1 MGIDSTAGSGT
12 DPTLDIRPYEE
23 RDRAGLVDLW
33 RRCGL
38 TRPWN
43 DPDLDIDRKLA
54 VGGDLLLVAHD
65 PASPVGD
72 RSVGGESVDDVL
84 VGDVLVGSVMVGYD
98 GHRGWINY
106 LAVDP
111 GRRRRGIGEL
121 LMAVAEQRLLAV
133 GCPKINLQIRRTNLG
148 AVEFYRSL
156 GFVED
161 EVTSMGKRLI
171 DDAPPSGG

>member
-1 MGIDSTAGSGT
+1 MTR
-12 DPTLDIRPYEE
+12 IRAF
-23 RDRAGLVDLW
+23 RAGDEPALIALWERCDLV
-33 RRCGL
+33 
-38 TRPWN
+38 RPWN
-43 DPDLDIDRKLA
+43 VPADDIAAKIA
-54 VGGDLLLVAHD
+54 FQPELLLVADGD
-65 PASPVGD
+65 PAL
-72 RSVGGESVDDVL
+72 GGL
-84 VGDVLVGSVMVGYD
+84 AGSVMAGYE

-111 GRRRRGIGEL
+111 GRRRRGIGER

-171 DDAPPSGG
+171 DDAPPSVG